1 MPSQSMI
8 DRTNLV
14 WRVAAYMVMGTF
26 TFLTVA
32 PLVWLFYS
40 SLKPNMEIVRNV
52 VALPQ
57 NPTFQNFVTAWT
69 RGRLGLYMV
78 NSVIYAGVGTIITTF
93 LALSSGYG
101 FAKFKFKI
109 SGLFYFFYIIGL
121 LITVHSVLVPLYVLE
136 TKLHIDDTR
145 FGVLL
150 PYVAFGMPFAIYLA
164 TSYIKGIPD
173 ALEESAV
180 IDGAGYMQIFWHII
194 APVARPVTT
203 TILIFTFLSNWNEF
217 VFVFTLTSK
226 AALRSLPVGVNAFA
240 GGMARD
246 YGLML
251 AALVIAT
258 VPMLVFYAFFRDQ
271 IERGFSAG
279 SVKE

>member
-1 MPSQSMI
+1 MNSNALI
-8 DRTNLV
+8 DRTGIA
-14 WRVAAYMVMGTF
+14 WRAGAYTVMAVF

-32 PLVWLFYS
+32 PLLWLAYS
-40 SLKPNMEIVRNV
+40 SFKPNMEIVRNV
-52 VALPQ
+52 VALPKQPTVQ
-57 NPTFQNFVTAWT
+57 NYVTAWT

-78 NSVIYAGVGTIITTF
+78 NSIVYAGVGTVVTTL

-101 FAKFKFKI
+101 FAKFGYRITGF
-109 SGLFYFFYIIGL
+109 FYFFYIIGL

-136 TKLHIDDTR
+136 TRLHIDDTR

-150 PYVAFGMPFAIYLA
+150 PYVAFGLPFAVYLA

-173 ALEESAV
+173 ALQESAV
-180 IDGAGYMQIFWHII
+180 IDGANYMQIFALII

-203 TILIFTFLSNWNEF
+203 TMLIFTFLGNWNEF

-246 YGLML
+246 YGLLL
-251 AALVIAT
+251 AALMIAT
-258 VPMLVFYAFFRDQ
+258 VPMLVFYAFFKDQ